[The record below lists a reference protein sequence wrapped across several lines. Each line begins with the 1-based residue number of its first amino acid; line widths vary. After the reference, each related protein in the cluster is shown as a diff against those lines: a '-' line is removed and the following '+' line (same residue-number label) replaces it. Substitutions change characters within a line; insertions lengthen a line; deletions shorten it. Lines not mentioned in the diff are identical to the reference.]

1 MNFIYCIKFATT
13 GLPVGTIAPL
23 KLNQKESI
31 LKGWIPCE
39 GQRRRDLK
47 KYAALY
53 KIMKERLMSNLP
65 DLRAAIKEDAKE
77 DTIKS
82 IRDFYRN

>member
-1 MNFIYCIKFATT
+1 
-13 GLPVGTIAPL
+13 
-23 KLNQKESI
+23 
-31 LKGWIPCE
+31 
-39 GQRRRDLK
+39 
-47 KYAALY
+47 
-53 KIMKERLMSNLP
+53 MKERLMSNLP